1 MNILEAYIKSH
12 GQIIILII
20 GLPCTNKSKLA
31 KELGSDLNASVIKIA
46 DYLDKTKY
54 VEHEEDGFK
63 FKLYNHRD
71 NYDWAKLNHDVNE
84 KKSKGVVIYGNDLD
98 IGKIDFK
105 IDFTFFYSMS
115 KTMCKNIMIERKIVT
130 DKEEDQARNNVYF
143 DKMFFPMYE
152 NLKNE
157 LKTVLK
163 INRFVNV
170 KPDTNFDETCDELFN
185 NLMELIDKDVHK
197 K

>member
-20 GLPCTNKSKLA
+20 GLPCTNKSTFA
-31 KELGSDLNASVIKIA
+31 KELGSDLNVSVIKIG

-63 FKLYNHRD
+63 FKLYDHKE
-71 NYDWAKLNHDVNE
+71 NYDWEKFNNAVNE
-84 KKSKGVVIYGNDLD
+84 KKSSGVIIYGNNLD
-98 IGKIDFK
+98 VSKINFK
-105 IDFTFFYSMS
+105 VDFTFFYSMS
-115 KTMCKNIMIERKIVT
+115 KSMCKNVMIERKIIT
-130 DKEEDQARNNVYF
+130 DGEEDQARNNIYF

-152 NLKNE
+152 KLKDE

-163 INRFVNV
+163 INKFINI
-170 KPDTNFDETCDELFN
+170 KPNTDTTKICDELFN
-185 NLMELIDKDVHK
+185 NLMDLIDKDVHK